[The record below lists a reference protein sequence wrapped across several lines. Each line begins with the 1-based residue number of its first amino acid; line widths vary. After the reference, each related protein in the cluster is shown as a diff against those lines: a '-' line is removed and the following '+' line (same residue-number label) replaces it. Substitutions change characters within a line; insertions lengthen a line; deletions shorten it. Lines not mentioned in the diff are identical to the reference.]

1 MKQLWLSLAS
11 WLVLGSLPLSD
22 ARAQQRSTVRVA
34 LPGTIEPVIL
44 GHIGPA
50 FTAATG
56 YPLELSR
63 APSIALTNRI
73 VSGELKPDVY
83 ISSDANQMKL
93 LFGPAENER
102 ARWSMAILR
111 SRTALLYS
119 PRSRFADDFEAA
131 RTGRLAWYDVLRHPG
146 LVLKRPDPTVD
157 SGGYRAIF
165 VFELAEKHYRIPGLK
180 QQIIGID
187 NNESQYFD
195 RTKDYPLLR
204 NGSIDA
210 TVQFVTNASVGGVPY
225 INLPEEVD
233 QSGPALADWYATVR
247 YTNPR
252 GQTFQGAPH
261 SMASPFLL
269 LRRMRLEL
277 RRSCGSCFQS
287 RRSTSWNAQDFC
299 VPGSWP
305 QATRTR
311 FHYHC
316 DRLSG
321 SARGRDFCLLR
332 YLNYQ
337 IYLVQQGFAA

>member
-1 MKQLWLSLAS
+1 MKELQLLLVS
-11 WLVLGSLPLSD
+11 WLIFESLPLND
-22 ARAQQRSTVRVA
+22 AHAQQRSVVRVA

-44 GHIGPA
+44 DYIGPA

-63 APSIALTNRI
+63 APSVALTNRI

-102 ARWSMAILR
+102 ARWSMGILR

-119 PRSRFADDFEAA
+119 PRGRFADDFEAA
-131 RTGRLAWYDVLRHPG
+131 RIGRLAWYDVLQRPG

-165 VFELAEKHYRIPGLK
+165 VFELAEKHYRIPSLK
-180 QQIIGID
+180 QRIIGID
-187 NNESQYFD
+187 NNQSQYFD

-210 TVQFVTNASVGGVPY
+210 TVQFVTNALVGGVPY

-233 QSGPALADWYATVR
+233 QSDPALADWYAAVS

-252 GQTFQGAPH
+252 GQTFQGAP
-261 SMASPFLL
+261 AFYGVTILTAAENAAGAEAFVRFLL
-269 LRRMRLEL
+269 SESSLNELEGAGFLRAEIVAAGDVYAIPTSL
-277 RRSCGSCFQS
+277 RSLVRERSG
-287 RRSTSWNAQDFC
+287 
-299 VPGSWP
+299 P
-305 QATRTR
+305 
-311 FHYHC
+311 
-316 DRLSG
+316 
-321 SARGRDFCLLR
+321 
-332 YLNYQ
+332 
-337 IYLVQQGFAA
+337 

>member
-1 MKQLWLSLAS
+1 MKQLWLP
-11 WLVLGSLPLSD
+11 LVSCLLLGSLPFDD
-22 ARAQQRSTVRVA
+22 AHAEQRSVVGVA
-34 LPGTIEPVIL
+34 LPGTIEPVIVD
-44 GHIGPA
+44 HIGPA

-56 YPLELSR
+56 YRLELTR
-63 APSIALTNRI
+63 APSIALVNRI
-73 VSGELKPDVY
+73 ATRELSPDVY

-93 LFGPAENER
+93 LFGPADDER
-102 ARWSMAILR
+102 ARWSMSILR

-131 RTGRLAWYDVLRHPG
+131 RTGRLRWYEALQRPG

-180 QQIIGID
+180 QRIIGID

-210 TVQFVTNASVGGVPY
+210 TVQFVTNALVGGVPY

-233 QSGPALADWYATVR
+233 QSDPALAEWYASVS

-252 GQTFQGAPH
+252 GQTFQGAP
-261 SMASPFLL
+261 AFYGVTIPTAAENAAGAEAFVRFLL
-269 LRRMRLEL
+269 SEWSLNKLERAGFLRGEIVAAGDLNAIPSSL
-277 RRSCGSCFQS
+277 RSLVRERSG
-287 RRSTSWNAQDFC
+287 
-299 VPGSWP
+299 P
-305 QATRTR
+305 
-311 FHYHC
+311 
-316 DRLSG
+316 
-321 SARGRDFCLLR
+321 
-332 YLNYQ
+332 
-337 IYLVQQGFAA
+337 

>member
-1 MKQLWLSLAS
+1 MKHLWLPLVS
-11 WLVLGSLPLSD
+11 WLVLGWLPVND

-56 YPLELSR
+56 YPLQISR

-131 RTGRLAWYDVLRHPG
+131 RTGRLAWYDVLQRPG

-165 VFELAEKHYRIPGLK
+165 VFELAEKLYRI
-180 QQIIGID
+180 
-187 NNESQYFD
+187 
-195 RTKDYPLLR
+195 
-204 NGSIDA
+204 
-210 TVQFVTNASVGGVPY
+210 
-225 INLPEEVD
+225 
-233 QSGPALADWYATVR
+233 LA
-247 YTNPR
+247 
-252 GQTFQGAPH
+252 
-261 SMASPFLL
+261 
-269 LRRMRLEL
+269 
-277 RRSCGSCFQS
+277 
-287 RRSTSWNAQDFC
+287 
-299 VPGSWP
+299 
-305 QATRTR
+305 
-311 FHYHC
+311 
-316 DRLSG
+316 
-321 SARGRDFCLLR
+321 
-332 YLNYQ
+332 
-337 IYLVQQGFAA
+337 

>member
-22 ARAQQRSTVRVA
+22 AHAQQRSTVRVA

-233 QSGPALADWYATVR
+233 QSDPALADWYATVR

-252 GQTFQGAPH
+252 GQTFQGAP
-261 SMASPFLL
+261 AFYGVTILAAAENAAGAEAFVRFLL
-269 LRRMRLEL
+269 SESSFNKLERAGFLRAGIVAAGDPNAIPLSL
-277 RRSCGSCFQS
+277 RSLIRKRSG
-287 RRSTSWNAQDFC
+287 
-299 VPGSWP
+299 P
-305 QATRTR
+305 
-311 FHYHC
+311 
-316 DRLSG
+316 
-321 SARGRDFCLLR
+321 
-332 YLNYQ
+332 
-337 IYLVQQGFAA
+337 